1 MTTKKIIAVI
11 ATVAVIA
18 GVLIALFVGAIVGI
32 AFYSIAK
39 SDAATQAKTFL
50 QQNEKLRSDIGNVDD
65 FGSFI
70 TGSINSSNADGQA
83 NLHLKVIGSRRTV
96 NASVNLMYQENRAWR
111 VTGASYV
118 NADGRTVDLLD
129 TYESGSP

>member
-18 GVLIALFVGAIVGI
+18 GVLIALFVGAIVGV

-39 SDAATQAKTFL
+39 SDAATQAKSFL
-50 QQNEKLRSDIGNVDD
+50 QRNEKLRQDIGDVED

-70 TGSINSSNADGQA
+70 TGNINSSNADGEA
-83 NLHLKVIGSRRTV
+83 NLHLKVIGSKRTV
-96 NASVNLMYQENRAWR
+96 NATVSLMYQENRAWR

-118 NADGRTVDLLD
+118 NAEGRTVDLLD
-129 TYESGSP
+129 WYETGSP